1 MVKGA
6 DMSDIVERLK
16 LCGDGGE
23 MDRTLLSD
31 AVEEVVQLRKRR
43 DELEMLLL
51 MLVRTGWPWQEDGE
65 PNEIF
70 HAARDGYATAMTE
83 AKQALGLDHLSMI
96 TRTEPKT

>member
-1 MVKGA
+1 
-6 DMSDIVERLK
+6 MSDIVERLK
-16 LCGDGGE
+16 LCRVNGE
-23 MDRTLLSD
+23 MDGSLVSD
-31 AVEEVVQLRKRR
+31 AVEEVAQLRKRR

-70 HAARDGYATAMTE
+70 HAAKDGYATAMTE